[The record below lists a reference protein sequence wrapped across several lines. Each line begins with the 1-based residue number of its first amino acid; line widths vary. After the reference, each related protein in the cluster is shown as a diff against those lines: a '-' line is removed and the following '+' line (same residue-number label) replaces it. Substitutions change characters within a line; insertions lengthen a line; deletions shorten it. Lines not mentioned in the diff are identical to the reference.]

1 MRFDS
6 ADHSDSPADSSL
18 QRMVIDTASVVIIGM
33 RPDHRI
39 VSWNRAAEIL
49 FRTPRERA
57 IGLDYVEEFLAP
69 QQRAAVVADIAQVLD
84 GKASVSFEA
93 DVMHADRSRRTMLW
107 NLSCAID
114 SRDEPIGVVAT
125 GTDITESKEAEQRYR
140 LMFEYSL
147 DGVLLSDSSGLIDCN
162 PAAVRMLGLAE
173 KSELIGRG
181 PFEFSPQFQPDGMPS
196 DEKARGLGELT
207 LERGALRFD
216 WMHQQPDGTPVP
228 VEVSVRHAYLRDRPV
243 SVIAWRDQSQRVTL
257 EHAREE
263 TEKRSNLAQKMEAI
277 GRLAGG
283 VAHDFNNLLAI
294 IRNSVQ
300 LALLELQDNPGTRRD
315 LEVALEGTD
324 RGAKLTAQLLAFSRQ
339 QSRATE
345 PLDLAELVRDTLPL
359 IRSSLLASI
368 VIELHASGEGA
379 WVQGDRS
386 QLEQVLVNLILNAR
400 DAMPTGGR
408 LSLSIGVDRA
418 AQQATLVVSDTGV
431 GIPPDVQQRIFEPF
445 FTTKSV
451 GKGTGLGLAFVY
463 GVVTQAGGSIRV
475 ESEPGAGTSMLVTL
489 PISGGPALA
498 VPAVAPTVSQSGDV
512 ILLVDDD
519 PAVRSTTRRLL
530 ERLQFTVLE
539 ASNGAEALRIFEAEQ
554 DRVTVLLTDIR
565 MPEMDGVALAKSV
578 QQRVPE
584 FPIVFVSGFDEIANE
599 DIHGLTGAQLVSK
612 PFASEALVTALR
624 AAAAR
629 RAH

>member
-6 ADHSDSPADSSL
+6 ADHSDSPADSSML
-18 QRMVIDTASVVIIGM
+18 RMVIDTAGVVIIGM

-39 VSWNRAAEIL
+39 FSWNRAAEIL
-49 FRTPRERA
+49 YQTPRERA
-57 IGLDYVEEFLAP
+57 VGLDYVEVFLAP
-69 QQRAAVVADIAQVLD
+69 HRRATVVADIARALD
-84 GKASVSFEA
+84 GTESVCFED
-93 DVMHADRSRRTMLW
+93 DVMHPDGSPRTLRW
-107 NLSCAID
+107 NVARVTD
-114 SRDEPIGVVAT
+114 TGDAPIGVVAT
-125 GTDITESKEAEQRYR
+125 GTDITELKEAEERYR
-140 LMFEYSL
+140 LIFEYSL
-147 DGVLLSDSSGLIDCN
+147 DGMLLSDSSGLIDCN
-162 PAAVRMLGLAE
+162 LAAVRLLGLSDR
-173 KSELIGRG
+173 SELIGRR
-181 PFEFSPQFQPDGMPS
+181 PFEFSPQFQPDGMS
-196 DEKARGLGELT
+196 SAEKARGLGRLT

-228 VEVSVRHAYLRDRPV
+228 VEVSVRQAYLRERHV

-257 EHAREE
+257 ERAREE
-263 TEKRSNLAQKMEAI
+263 TETRINLAQKMEAI

-294 IRNSVQ
+294 VRNSVQ
-300 LALLELQDNPGTRRD
+300 LALLDVQDNSGMRRD

-324 RGAKLTAQLLAFSRQ
+324 RGARLTAQLLAFSRQ

-359 IRSSLLASI
+359 IRSSLPESI
-368 VIELHASGEGA
+368 VIEVHASVERA

-408 LSLSIGVDRA
+408 LSLSVGVDPA

-431 GIPPDVQQRIFEPF
+431 GIPSDAQQRIFEPF

-463 GVVTQAGGSIRV
+463 GVVTQAGGTISV
-475 ESEPGAGTSMLVTL
+475 ESEAGAGTSMLVTF
-489 PISGGPALA
+489 PVSGGPALTA
-498 VPAVAPTVSQSGDV
+498 PPGAPAASRSGDV

-530 ERLQFTVLE
+530 ERLEYTVLE
-539 ASNGAEALRIFEAEQ
+539 ASNGDAALRLFEAEQ
-554 DRVTVLLTDIR
+554 HRVTVLLTDIR
-565 MPEMDGVALAKSV
+565 MPEMDGVALAKNV
-578 QQRVPE
+578 QQRVPG
-584 FPIVFVSGFDEIANE
+584 FPIVFVSGFDEIASE
-599 DIHGLTGAQLVSK
+599 DIQGLTGAQLVSK
-612 PFASEALVTALR
+612 PFSSDALVTALR

-629 RAH
+629 RTR